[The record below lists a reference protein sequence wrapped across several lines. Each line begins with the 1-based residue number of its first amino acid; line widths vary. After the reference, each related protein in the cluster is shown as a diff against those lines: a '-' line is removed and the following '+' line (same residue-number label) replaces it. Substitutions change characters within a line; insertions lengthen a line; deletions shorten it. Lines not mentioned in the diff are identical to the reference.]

1 MDRPDDSHTSAWLI
15 ARLRD
20 PQDNPAWN
28 VFWQRYQ
35 PRIRGWAISCG
46 LSNDE
51 VEEITSQV
59 LAKLVEKMPEFDY
72 DARQSFR
79 GWLRMVVQ
87 NVVRDFWRRESRR
100 PGDAGAGGSDARER
114 LNAIAD
120 PESESLV
127 EELNHRLEELRHL
140 EEQAIA
146 RVQARVEARTWQAFW
161 QTAMEERKG
170 ADVAHELGLSV
181 AAVHVA
187 RGRVARMLRD
197 ELADLGL
204 VGP

>member
-1 MDRPDDSHTSAWLI
+1 MFVLDCTTSAGIIIRSSHFSRRPSAVDRPDDSHTSAWLI

-87 NVVRDFWRRESRR
+87 NVVRDF
-100 PGDAGAGGSDARER
+100 
-114 LNAIAD
+114 
-120 PESESLV
+120 
-127 EELNHRLEELRHL
+127 
-140 EEQAIA
+140 
-146 RVQARVEARTWQAFW
+146 
-161 QTAMEERKG
+161 
-170 ADVAHELGLSV
+170 
-181 AAVHVA
+181 
-187 RGRVARMLRD
+187 
-197 ELADLGL
+197 
-204 VGP
+204 